1 MRDLFRDTV
10 LNVNA
15 RDYTEEE
22 VKDWTSCWKK
32 TERWKELLLNNQYV
46 GAFDK
51 QNVLVGFASMNKG
64 GDICIQ
70 CLCIRIFNVKVLRR
84 CYFQKLNGLQKSM
97 ELYILHLKL
106 V

>member
-1 MRDLFRDTV
+1 MAVGNPCRVIRFLKPNYQIRILEDKDIFQMRDLFRDTV

-46 GAFDK
+46 GA
-51 QNVLVGFASMNKG
+51 L
-64 GDICIQ
+64 I
-70 CLCIRIFNVKVLRR
+70 L
-84 CYFQKLNGLQKSM
+84 FQKVCLR
-97 ELYILHLKL
+97 
-106 V
+106 